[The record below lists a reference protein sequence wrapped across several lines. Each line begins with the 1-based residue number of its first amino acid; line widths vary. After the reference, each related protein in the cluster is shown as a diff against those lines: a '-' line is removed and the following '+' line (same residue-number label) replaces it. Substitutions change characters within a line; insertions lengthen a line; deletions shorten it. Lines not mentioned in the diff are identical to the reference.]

1 MLGASLG
8 SLQLYFGG
16 PTTANERGGA
26 CYSHWNRTSNLHVC
40 NKCCDQMF
48 DSGGLLDFSNLTISS
63 GLHSSTVHYLM
74 SSSVPFLYELWGNPY
89 LKIRLWHL
97 SKLLSPREHTH
108 PPVGRLKRAIDSSKK
123 SQIKTRLQT
132 VGRKKKQLLHKVMS
146 RGLPHESEKLSKEL
160 WERKMK
166 FRKKIKSK
174 CVFNPRQHVQ
184 QWGSLGP

>member
-1 MLGASLG
+1 MEFAPLFFINTVIGSVFQELPSCGHVCCKIEPAEMLGASLG

-74 SSSVPFLYELWGNPY
+74 SSSVPFLYEL
-89 LKIRLWHL
+89 
-97 SKLLSPREHTH
+97 
-108 PPVGRLKRAIDSSKK
+108 
-123 SQIKTRLQT
+123 
-132 VGRKKKQLLHKVMS
+132 
-146 RGLPHESEKLSKEL
+146 
-160 WERKMK
+160 
-166 FRKKIKSK
+166 
-174 CVFNPRQHVQ
+174 
-184 QWGSLGP
+184 